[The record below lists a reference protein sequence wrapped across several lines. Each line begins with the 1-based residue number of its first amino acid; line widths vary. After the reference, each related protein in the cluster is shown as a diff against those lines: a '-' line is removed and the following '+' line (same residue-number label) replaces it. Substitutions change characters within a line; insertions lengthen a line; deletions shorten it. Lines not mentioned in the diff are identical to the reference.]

1 MERSTGRFEVVERK
15 IGSGRCVML
24 DGGTATELS
33 RLSVNRSADE
43 RLWGTDVLVSSPDY
57 VLSVHRRYAEVGCD
71 VISTNTWGLPNALRD
86 SSELWEAMGP
96 VHWMDVARRG
106 IGLAPGSIRCRER
119 RRVRRSVQPERR
131 QVLRPRAL
139 GQPQLVLRP

>member
-33 RLSVNRSADE
+33 RPSVNRSADE
-43 RLWGTDVLVSSPDY
+43 RLWGTDALVSSPDY
-57 VLSVHRRYAEVGCD
+57 VLSVHRRYVEVGCD

-106 IGLAPGSIRCRER
+106 IGLA
-119 RRVRRSVQPERR
+119 R
-131 QVLRPRAL
+131 QAHPMPSA
-139 GQPQLVLRP
+139 PTSAP